1 MRKAGKNMTPKRTES
16 NPDLFEISLV
26 QVINLNH
33 PLVKLASEFDW
44 EGIRQEIEP
53 SFCDANGR
61 PGADVRVVIGLF
73 YLKSA
78 FNLSDEQL
86 LSRWVEN
93 PYWQW
98 FCGFET
104 MQHKPPIDPTTL
116 SRWRSRL
123 GSDKIEILL
132 KQTIDIAKQLKLL
145 RHKDLCEVNVDT
157 TVQPKAIAF
166 PTDSRLYFKMTRV
179 LVETA
184 RKAAILLRQSY
195 VRVTKRL
202 LFQQSQYARARQ
214 MNRARRCQKKLH
226 TILGRLTRDISRKLT
241 QCASVETR
249 GYVESLLEQSN
260 RLLNQTRS
268 SSEKLYSI
276 HEPHVECIAKGKAHK
291 HYEFENKVSLVVT
304 NRRSWI
310 VGVQALHG
318 NPYDGHTLTDAIN
331 HAVSLTNVEPKHIM
345 VDKGYR
351 GHRFQG
357 LGHVHISGR
366 IPKLATRSFRKML
379 KRRSAIEPTIGH
391 LKSDHRLERNFLKG
405 KVGDRINAL
414 MSAIGYNF
422 CKLLRALACLV
433 FFIVRWFHHIL
444 KDHFFRI
451 ETSFWGI
458 VRALFPT
465 QIVLA

>member
-1 MRKAGKNMTPKRTES
+1 MRKAGKKMTPKRTES

-33 PLVKLASEFDW
+33 PLVKLSSEFDW
-44 EGIRQEIEP
+44 EGIRREIEP
-53 SFCDANGR
+53 SFCDVNGR
-61 PGADVRVVIGLF
+61 PGADIRVVIGLF

-86 LSRWVEN
+86 LDRWVEN

-123 GSDKIEILL
+123 GSEKIEMLL
-132 KQTIDIAKQLKLL
+132 KQTIDIAKELKLL
-145 RHKDLCEVNVDT
+145 EQKDLSEVNVDT

-166 PTDSRLYFKMTRV
+166 PTDSRLYFKMTRT
-179 LVETA
+179 LVKTA
-184 RKAAILLRQSY
+184 RKVGILLRQSY
-195 VRVTKRL
+195 ARVTKRL
-202 LFQQSQYARARQ
+202 LFQQGQYARARQ
-214 MNRARRCQKKLH
+214 MNRARKCQSKLH
-226 TILGRLTRDISRKLT
+226 TILGRLTRDISRKVI
-241 QCASVETR
+241 QCNSVESR
-249 GYVESLLEQSN
+249 VYVEGLLEQSN

-268 SSEKLYSI
+268 SSNKIYSI

-291 HYEFENKVSLVVT
+291 RYEFGNKVSLVVT

-310 VGVQALHG
+310 VGVQSLHG
-318 NPYDGHTLTDAIN
+318 NPYDGHTLTEAIN

-357 LGHVHISGR
+357 PGHVHISGR
-366 IPKLATRSFRKML
+366 IPKLATRSFRRMM

-391 LKSDHRLERNFLKG
+391 LKSDHRMERNFLKG
-405 KVGDRINAL
+405 KTGDRINAL

-422 CKLLRALACLV
+422 CKLLRALACLM
-433 FFIVRWFHHIL
+433 FFIVRWVRYIAN
-444 KDHFFRI
+444 DHFSRI
-451 ETSFWGI
+451 ETRFWQY
-458 VRALFPT
+458 VRSIFPT
-465 QIVLA
+465 QTVLA